1 MARQITINQLSA
13 KDMLNNEDFFVVC
26 NSTATAK
33 RENIDIRYQT
43 NIINFENLKSASQLF
58 NRIQQLNINNII
70 TYITE
75 ENKDKLAQYARGI
88 KTPIVNYGGVD
99 FASTGD
105 SVEPESEEGE

>member
-26 NSTATAK
+26 NSTATAESEK
-33 RENIDIRYQT
+33 IDIRYQT
-43 NIINFENLKSASQLF
+43 NIINFENLKSNSQFF
-58 NRIQQLNINNII
+58 NRIQQLNIHNIT

-75 ENKDKLAQYARGI
+75 ENRDKLARCARGI

-105 SVEPESEEGE
+105 TVEPEEGE